1 VFLTLEDVITTLT
14 THWMAVVG
22 AVFMVFVLF
31 FPAGIW
37 GSLMKR
43 LQRLDRPA

>member
-1 VFLTLEDVITTLT
+1 
-14 THWMAVVG
+14 MAVVG
-22 AVFMVFVLF
+22 AVFVFFVLF

-43 LQRLDRPA
+43 LAPSA